1 MQRPDTTY
9 VGIVNLLQEFLDL
22 FTFTAVE
29 GVNVLGLESYRQALR
44 RWIGC
49 GFSPILASS
58 LGTHLHKSQGPP
70 HLRWA
75 LEKMVR
81 SRRLELP
88 RVLPHSDLNAA
99 RLPIPPR
106 PHWAHGIA
114 NIWQLN
120 KQPNM

>member
-1 MQRPDTTY
+1 MQRPDITY

-29 GVNVLGLESYRQALR
+29 GVNDLGLQYCRQVLR
-44 RWIGC
+44 RWTGS
-49 GFSPILASS
+49 GFPTYLASS
-58 LGTHLHKSQGPP
+58 LGRHLHKSQGPP

-88 RVLPHSDLNAA
+88 RAHCPQRPQRCASTSSATTAISLRQLH
-99 RLPIPPR
+99 RLP
-106 PHWAHGIA
+106 
-114 NIWQLN
+114 
-120 KQPNM
+120 

>member
-1 MQRPDTTY
+1 MQRPETAY
-9 VGIVNLLQEFLDL
+9 VGIVNLLQECLDL

-29 GVNVLGLESYRQALR
+29 GVNVLGLDSYRQALR

-88 RVLPHSDLNAA
+88 RAHCPQRPQRCASTSSATTATSLRQLY
-99 RLPIPPR
+99 RLP
-106 PHWAHGIA
+106 
-114 NIWQLN
+114 
-120 KQPNM
+120 